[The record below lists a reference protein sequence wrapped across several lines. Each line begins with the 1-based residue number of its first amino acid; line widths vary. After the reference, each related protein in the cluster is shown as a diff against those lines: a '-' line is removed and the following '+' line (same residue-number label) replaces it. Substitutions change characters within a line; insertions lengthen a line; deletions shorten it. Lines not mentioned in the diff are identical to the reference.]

1 MLLNVISYDTLITIG
16 ASVALS
22 VVSGVIVFLILYF
35 TNLIK
40 IESRLSRLEE
50 KMQNQQKV
58 LDFVEEKIIN
68 EVIAKG
74 NNSNNGD

>member
-1 MLLNVISYDTLITIG
+1 MLLNVISYDTLITIF